1 MSENRT
7 GAAWPPLRRIHDDS
21 VYRSGSARVDL
32 ESIRRMSTDAIVE
45 SLAPAAPEPL
55 TVKPDG
61 RIFDRNTRIK
71 VLEERGYDVD
81 VLPRIVIP

>member
-1 MSENRT
+1 
-7 GAAWPPLRRIHDDS
+7 
-21 VYRSGSARVDL
+21 
-32 ESIRRMSTDAIVE
+32 MSTDAIVE